1 MGGCQGEVTTSDGVR
16 LRYLEAGSGPPLVL
30 VHGWSQAAELFRY
43 QLDGLSDR
51 YRVIA
56 YDQRGHG
63 ASDKPAFG
71 YRIARL
77 AKDLHEF
84 LVALDL
90 RDVAALGHSMGCSV
104 LWEYWDLFGAERLAK
119 LILVDQTPVLMD
131 NPTWSPAEREAAGA
145 DERPDEQLAWC
156 NKVAAST
163 GETPIRE
170 SIDAWTTSALDPA
183 VKAWMVA
190 HNLKMPRAAAA
201 TLGFNHC
208 GQDWRDVIPRITL
221 PTLIV
226 GGQASIFPW
235 RSLAWIH
242 EQIPGSRLEVFG
254 EDEGGSHFPFVEN
267 PAKFNRLV
275 AEFIG

>member
-1 MGGCQGEVTTSDGVR
+1 MDGRQGEVTTNDGVR
-16 LRYLEAGSGPPLVL
+16 LRYREAGSGQPLVL
-30 VHGWSQAAELFRY
+30 VHGWSQAAALFQY

-63 ASDKPAFG
+63 ESDKPAFG

-77 AKDLHEF
+77 AMDFHEF

-90 RDVAALGHSMGCSV
+90 RDAAVLGHSMGYSV
-104 LWEYWDLFGAERLAK
+104 LWAYWDLFGAERLAK
-119 LILVDQTPVLMD
+119 LNLVDQPSFLMD
-131 NPTWSPAEREAAGA
+131 NPAWSPAEREAAGA
-145 DERPDEQLAWC
+145 RRSPDEQLAWC
-156 NKVAAST
+156 NDLAAST
-163 GETPIRE
+163 GEAPIHE
-170 SIDAWTTSALDPA
+170 SIARMTTGAIDPA
-183 VKAWMVA
+183 VKAWMVE

-221 PTLIV
+221 PTLVV

-235 RSLAWIH
+235 RSQAWIH
-242 EQIPGSRLEVFG
+242 EQIPGSHLGVF
-254 EDEGGSHFPFVEN
+254 DEAEGSHFMFIEN
-267 PAKFNRLV
+267 PPKFNRLV